1 MTIRPTPFLRTVM
14 LADAAASG
22 ATGLLAALGAD
33 LLAPLT
39 GLPAG
44 LLAYAGLSLLP
55 YAALVAWLALRERL
69 PRAAVWAV
77 IAYNGLW
84 ALDSLVVAFGG
95 FFAPTA
101 LGIAFVVAQ
110 AAVVAAFAELQ
121 LVGLK
126 RAPAAA

>member
-1 MTIRPTPFLRTVM
+1 MTIRPTPFLRNVM

-22 ATGLLAALGAD
+22 ATGLAAALAADAA
-33 LLAPLT
+33 APMT
-39 GLPAG
+39 GLPAA

-55 YAALVAWLALRERL
+55 YAALVAWLATRDRL
-69 PRAAVWAV
+69 PRGAVWAV

-95 FFAPTA
+95 LFAPTP